1 MAEKLSERMKRLY
14 RPALDVNFIPE
25 VEALE
30 NERDTLKKD
39 YDRDTEWWAKTNTAM
54 AELKQRAESAEAE
67 VKRLSEENN
76 SLSQW
81 KSTGFTEFSKL
92 KAEVK
97 TLKAKADELDD
108 LKDPTKP
115 FPVTGDFGHAQQEYL
130 KFEEAKA
137 RLAKAQDILKEIGT
151 PVIRNVGWDK
161 PQKQE
166 VCFSTELWDRLGKAL
181 GDE

>member
-137 RLAKAQDILKEIGT
+137 RLAKAHDWLSNT
-151 PVIRNVGWDK
+151 K
-161 PQKQE
+161 PRL
-166 VCFSTELWDRLGKAL
+166 TELGTFVTSDEFYELKKAL
-181 GDE
+181 GGDEPLTIGGKS